1 MISRDELR
9 LNLIVV
15 WLYRSTQKNII
26 VRIITYLEINLSMDN
41 VVNDRRVDTTIVVT
55 ETFHKKERGEP
66 SYLYRHRAIPRG
78 KRKKYPV
85 KPKGEKKRVKNV
97 SKM

>member
-1 MISRDELR
+1 M
-9 LNLIVV
+9 NH
-15 WLYRSTQKNII
+15 T
-26 VRIITYLEINLSMDN
+26 
-41 VVNDRRVDTTIVVT
+41 VNDRRVDTTIVMT

-66 SYLYRHRAIPRG
+66 SYLYRRRAIPRG